1 MLCKESLCEVNQIRD
16 NTVIGICPEAGKFK
30 AVACFSF
37 FRLAGG
43 SILYGIKASAVG
55 VVFRICSIG
64 DNENL
69 HIFKQ
74 PTAWPKRITLIT
86 VYLIKRLPNGNATAF
101 QFDMYQRQ
109 AIDKHGNIIAV
120 VVGCPVLFTKNMAQ
134 ATLSAACSGIHL
146 VLVDD
151 L

>member
-74 PTAWPKRITLIT
+74 PTA
-86 VYLIKRLPNGNATAF
+86 
-101 QFDMYQRQ
+101 
-109 AIDKHGNIIAV
+109 
-120 VVGCPVLFTKNMAQ
+120 
-134 ATLSAACSGIHL
+134 
-146 VLVDD
+146 
-151 L
+151 

>member
-74 PTAWPKRITLIT
+74 PTACPKGITLIAI
-86 VYLIKRLPNGNATAF
+86 YLIECLSDRDSSAL
-101 QFDMYQRQ
+101 QFDMNYRQ
-109 AIDKHGNIIAV
+109 TIDQHRNIITIV
-120 VVGCPVLFTKNMAQ
+120 ILGSIFFSNYILIDN
-134 ATLSAACSGIHL
+134 L
-146 VLVDD
+146 
-151 L
+151 